1 MAARFEVSAAAGKT
15 LLVPKSRIFYVCTA
29 TSNQS
34 QMNKVPLLDLQAQY
48 ETIRDEVRRA
58 VDDVFDSQHFVLG
71 AGVQALEEEIA
82 RYSRTKFAIGC
93 ASGSDALL
101 LALISCGV
109 GADHEVVTTPFS
121 FFATAG
127 AIARVGARPVFVDIE
142 ERTFNL
148 DPSLV
153 NAAITER
160 TKAIMPVHLYGQCAE
175 MDPLVEISRQGCQR
189 TADKDVGAPIPIIE
203 DAAQAIGAED
213 RGRRAGSMG
222 VIGCFSFYPSKN
234 LGGAGDGGMLVTNDL
249 EHAQRLHM
257 LRVHGEETKY
267 HHKVIGINSRL
278 DALQAA
284 VLRAKLPHLE
294 EWTAGRQRKAQQYEL
309 MFADAGLS
317 EQVEVPFVRSNARH
331 IFHQFV
337 IRVRDGRRDAMRE
350 HLRERGVG
358 TDVYYPVPLH
368 LQECFAYLGYQ
379 EGDFPVAEQAA
390 KETLALPVYPELTD
404 EQQDYVVNTIANF
417 FEANRSH

>member
-1 MAARFEVSAAAGKT
+1 
-15 LLVPKSRIFYVCTA
+15 
-29 TSNQS
+29 
-34 QMNKVPLLDLQAQY
+34 MNKVPLLDLQAQY

-58 VDDVFDSQHFVLG
+58 VDGVFDSQHFVLG
-71 AGVQALEEEIA
+71 AEVQALEEEIA
-82 RYSRTKFAIGC
+82 RYSQTKFAIGC

-101 LALISCGV
+101 LALMSCGV
-109 GADHEVVTTPFS
+109 SADDEVITTPFS

-127 AIARVGARPVFVDIE
+127 AIARLGARPVFVEIE

-153 NAAITER
+153 SAAITAR
-160 TKAIMPVHLYGQCAE
+160 TKAIMPVHLYGQCTE
-175 MDPLVEISRQGCQR
+175 MDPLVEIGRS
-189 TADKDVGAPIPIIE
+189 ADIPIGGSPASLPSSHSHDIPIIE

-222 VIGCFSFYPSKN
+222 TIGCFSFYPSKN

-249 EHAQRLHM
+249 EHARRLHM

-294 EWTAGRQRKAQQYEL
+294 EWTTGRQRKAQQYEL

-317 EQVEVPFVRSNARH
+317 EQVDVPYVRSNARH

-337 IRVRDGRRDAMRE
+337 IRVRDGRRDALRE

-368 LQECFAYLGYQ
+368 LQECFAYLGYK

-404 EQQDYVVNTIANF
+404 EQQDHVVNMIANF
-417 FEANRSH
+417 FEANRAH